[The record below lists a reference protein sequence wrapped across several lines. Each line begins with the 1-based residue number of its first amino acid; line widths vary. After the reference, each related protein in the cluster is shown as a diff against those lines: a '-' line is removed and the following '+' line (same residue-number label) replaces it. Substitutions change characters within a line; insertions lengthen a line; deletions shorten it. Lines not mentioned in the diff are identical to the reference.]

1 MTDADPPDPARGPAP
16 VEPTAP
22 DETAPDG
29 TPPDGTAPGET
40 AADGR
45 PGRWRRAADRAR
57 TSPWALVAWVTVVT
71 LIAVPLV
78 FSASAQ
84 LGPGTVAVSLRPAVS
99 GGTELSLPPLG
110 AVDAPTHRAPVRLQ
124 VELREVDVLDTIT
137 LDGEVQNSDD
147 VVTAIEQEIRGDLG
161 SALTRL
167 ALQLLLVAAACGAVA
182 ALCFPG
188 RRSVRRVLGGAA
200 CSTAVVVVLVAPA
213 AIGFDE
219 QAFTESPTF
228 NGQLASAEELLA
240 RVGSLETRFGSV
252 DSRARVISE
261 RLAGLYSATLTD
273 DIARSDGQVT
283 LLHVSDLHLN
293 AVGLAIARN
302 FAEQFDVDAV
312 VDTGDF
318 TSFGFRPEA
327 EFLDQLEGFDVPYLL
342 VAGNHDSEDVREQL
356 AADDRVVY
364 LDGDS
369 TEVAGLTI
377 AGIEDPTQTAL
388 RRIPAEELREQYD
401 AQTPQVEA
409 LVQDTDPDLLLVH
422 NPVMATPVIGDVP
435 VVAAGHLHRSSL
447 EIVDGTVLA
456 VVGSSGANGLGNLL
470 VDEDAPY
477 EFELLR
483 FDGDRLVAVDTVT
496 VDGGD
501 GSFQLA
507 RTLIRAED
515 LEASDGA
522 EAESTELELELPS
535 REDLTPEELEQ
546 VTTSLPMPGVPTTS
560 TTETTETTDPTT
572 TRPPDGEGP

>member
-1 MTDADPPDPARGPAP
+1 MTDPQDAFPASEAGPSADHGADAGSGSSAP
-16 VEPTAP
+16 EV
-22 DETAPDG
+22 G
-29 TPPDGTAPGET
+29 T
-40 AADGR
+40 
-45 PGRWRRAADRAR
+45 GRWRRAMRRAS
-57 TSPWALVAWVTVVT
+57 TSPWAFVAWVVAVT
-71 LIAVPLV
+71 LVTVPLV

-84 LGPGTVAVSLRPAVS
+84 LGPGTVATSLRPALS
-99 GGTELSLPPLG
+99 GGTELSLPPIG
-110 AVDAPTHRAPVRLQ
+110 AIEAPTHRAPVRFQ

-137 LDGEVQNSDD
+137 VDGDVQDGDD
-147 VVTAIEQEIRGDLG
+147 VVEAIEQEIRGDLG
-161 SALTRL
+161 AALRRL
-167 ALQLLLVAAACGAVA
+167 AVQLVLVAAGCGVVA

-200 CSTAVVVVLVAPA
+200 CSTAVVVALVVPA
-213 AIGFDE
+213 VIGFDE
-219 QAFTESPTF
+219 QAFVESPTF

-252 DSRARVISE
+252 DSRAKVISE

-273 DIARSDGQVT
+273 DIARSDGQLT

-302 FAEQFDVDAV
+302 FAEQFAVDAV

-327 EFLDQLEGFDVPYLL
+327 EFLDQLEGFDVPYVL
-342 VAGNHDSEDVREQL
+342 VAGNHDSQEIREEL

-388 RRIPAEELREQYD
+388 RRIPREQLREQYE
-401 AQTPQVEA
+401 AQAPDVEA
-409 LVQDTDPDLLLVH
+409 LVDETDPDLLLVH
-422 NPVMATPVIGDVP
+422 NPVMATPVIGKVP

-483 FDGDRLVAVDTVT
+483 FDDDRLVAVDTVT
-496 VDGGD
+496 VDGSD
-501 GSFQLA
+501 GSFQLT

-515 LEASDGA
+515 LEASEGT
-522 EAESTELELELPS
+522 EAEIDLELELPS
-535 REDLTPEELEQ
+535 REDLTPEELDQ
-546 VTTSLPMPGVPTTS
+546 VTTSLPIPGAPTTS
-560 TTETTETTDPTT
+560 TTEPTGTDEPTT
-572 TRPPDGEGP
+572 TGPPDGE